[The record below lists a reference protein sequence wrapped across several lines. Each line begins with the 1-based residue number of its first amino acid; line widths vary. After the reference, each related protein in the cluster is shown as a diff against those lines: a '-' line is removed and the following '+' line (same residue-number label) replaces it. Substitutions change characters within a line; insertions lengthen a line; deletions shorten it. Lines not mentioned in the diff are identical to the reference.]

1 MLGKECVE
9 IFSNFVW
16 DSEDDRDKIEAVEGK
31 FKAHCAPLTSRH
43 FNRYLFIE
51 RKQQDGETVDEFC
64 SALKTLAKN
73 SDLGDKEESWITS
86 MLVLGLKDPFSKE
99 RLMEREQSLEKTLQA
114 ARIAETSKQ
123 HMKSI
128 KEEGSKVEKV
138 DVVDGK
144 GQKPQW
150 GMPCRSCGI
159 RHARDSCPA
168 AGRRCHKC
176 QKMNHFSRM
185 CRTPDGQ
192 KKQVNTLDDCDSDSE
207 VMFIGAVNAGDKD
220 WVETVNFG
228 TVQEVFKLDNGAQCN
243 VLSKAAYDKI
253 TTNPLQPSSIRKLLQ
268 NLY

>member
-1 MLGKECVE
+1 
-9 IFSNFVW
+9 
-16 DSEDDRDKIEAVEGK
+16 
-31 FKAHCAPLTSRH
+31 
-43 FNRYLFIE
+43 
-51 RKQQDGETVDEFC
+51 
-64 SALKTLAKN
+64 
-73 SDLGDKEESWITS
+73 
-86 MLVLGLKDPFSKE
+86 
-99 RLMEREQSLEKTLQA
+99 
-114 ARIAETSKQ
+114 
-123 HMKSI
+123 MKSI

-159 RHARDSCPA
+159 RHARDSCPV

-192 KKQVNTLDDCDSDSE
+192 KKQVNTLDDCDSE

-228 TVQEVFKLDNGAQCN
+228 TVQEVFKLDTGARCN
-243 VLSKAAYDKI
+243 VSSKAAYDKI
-253 TTNPLQPSSIRKLLQ
+253 KTSPLQPSSARLENYSKTCIRPVGVSCLVGCMGKGIKYVLKWLMEITCPSWVDHSVRIWA
-268 NLY
+268 